1 MYGSRNG
8 TLTDH
13 VPREKIAQMARIG
26 IVGAMTEEISLLEK
40 ELGETRR
47 QRRGMRE
54 YAEGSL
60 YGFDAVLVFSRWGKV
75 AAASTATTLLD
86 VYDVKLIIFTG
97 VAGAV
102 AEDLEIGDVV
112 IGDPLIQHDLDAS
125 ALPGLKPHEVPLL
138 RRSEFQA
145 KRRFVDL
152 AAEAAHR
159 YLTATLPADV
169 PHEVLSEFTLSPP
182 KVRRGLIVSGD
193 QFVADPETL
202 AQLRMDL
209 PDAQCVE
216 MEGAA
221 IAQVCYEHNVPA
233 VVIRTISDKADHSA
247 VIDFPRFVHEV
258 ASHFSRG
265 ILREFLAQLTLN
277 DY

>member
-1 MYGSRNG
+1 
-8 TLTDH
+8 
-13 VPREKIAQMARIG
+13 MARIG
-26 IVGAMTEEISLLEK
+26 IIGAMPEEIALLERDHV
-40 ELGETRR
+40 ETRR
-47 QRRGMRE
+47 HNRGMRE
-54 YAEGSL
+54 YIEGSL
-60 YGFDAVLVFSRWGKV
+60 YGIEAVLVFSRWGKV

-86 VYDVKLIIFTG
+86 VFDVKLIVFTG

-112 IGDPLIQHDLDAS
+112 IGNRLIQHDLDAS

-138 RRSEFQA
+138 RRSEFQP
-145 KRRFVDL
+145 KRRLVDL
-152 AAEAAHR
+152 AADAAYR
-159 YLTATLPADV
+159 YLTATLPGDV
-169 PHEVLSEFTLSPP
+169 PREVLTEFTLSPP
-182 KVRRGLIVSGD
+182 KVRCGLIVSGD

-202 AQLRMDL
+202 SQLRMDL

-247 VIDFPRFVHEV
+247 VIDFPRFVDEV

-265 ILREFLAQLTLN
+265 ILKEFLARLSVD
-277 DY
+277 DYCRG

>member
-1 MYGSRNG
+1 
-8 TLTDH
+8 
-13 VPREKIAQMARIG
+13 MARIG
-26 IVGAMTEEISLLEK
+26 IVGAMPEEIALLEK
-40 ELGETRR
+40 DHVETRR
-47 QRRGMRE
+47 HSRGMRE
-54 YAEGSL
+54 YIEGSL
-60 YGFDAVLVFSRWGKV
+60 YGFEAVLVFSRWGKV

-86 VYDVKLIIFTG
+86 VFDVKLIIFTG

-102 AEDLEIGDVV
+102 AEDLEIGDIV
-112 IGDPLIQHDLDAS
+112 IGNRLIQHDLDAS

-138 RRSEFQA
+138 RRSEFQPE
-145 KRRFVDL
+145 RRLVDL

-169 PHEVLSEFTLSPP
+169 PRDIRNEFALSHP
-182 KVRRGLIVSGD
+182 KVRCGLILSGD
-193 QFVADPETL
+193 QFVADPQTL

-247 VIDFPRFVHEV
+247 VIDFPRFVDEV

-265 ILREFLAQLTLN
+265 ILKEFLAQLAVN